1 MSKIDIFELATNL
14 IFLLYPIVV
23 IVGTVCN
30 SLAFIIFSR
39 RKFNNTIFSTYFRFL
54 AVNDT
59 VSLLFLTLNK
69 FLIIRF
75 DFYIGEISDLFCKLI
90 GFLAYGIPAISS
102 WILVVISFDRMI
114 NITLASRFLFR
125 KNQKFQVITCVGIF
139 LFNITY
145 YGHLFFSEIYYKSQY
160 DNITN
165 TTTEV
170 VYCTAYEITYI
181 LSWSDL
187 FNSTLIPFTLMIIST
202 IVTLK
207 SLYKQR
213 SRVKYTAVKANN
225 ENSNKSKDA
234 KFAFTSVALNIMFFL
249 LNIPFCIL
257 SLSSLYLIID
267 DKTLSLIKAV
277 ISIFYYIN
285 FLTVFFVNI
294 LFNSIFK
301 KEFFSYIKNEK

>member
-102 WILVVISFDRMI
+102 WIL
-114 NITLASRFLFR
+114 
-125 KNQKFQVITCVGIF
+125 
-139 LFNITY
+139 
-145 YGHLFFSEIYYKSQY
+145 
-160 DNITN
+160 
-165 TTTEV
+165 
-170 VYCTAYEITYI
+170 
-181 LSWSDL
+181 
-187 FNSTLIPFTLMIIST
+187 
-202 IVTLK
+202 
-207 SLYKQR
+207 
-213 SRVKYTAVKANN
+213 
-225 ENSNKSKDA
+225 
-234 KFAFTSVALNIMFFL
+234 
-249 LNIPFCIL
+249 
-257 SLSSLYLIID
+257 
-267 DKTLSLIKAV
+267 
-277 ISIFYYIN
+277 
-285 FLTVFFVNI
+285 FV
-294 LFNSIFK
+294 
-301 KEFFSYIKNEK
+301 